1 MIPLSKTKLRKKKRN
16 NNSNQDDDDDN
27 DDGGIEHRRH
37 DIAFL
42 DKKQEWCHI
51 IVIVV
56 PGVGVKARKR
66 LSGSY
71 QKKEKWGKRKDLRRR
86 VARLRNVNSSES
98 LNSWSFGYGDEYII
112 RLG

>member
-16 NNSNQDDDDDN
+16 NNSNQDDDDDDN

-37 DIAFL
+37 DIVFL

-66 LSGSY
+66 LSQSY
-71 QKKEKWGKRKDLRRR
+71 QKG
-86 VARLRNVNSSES
+86 
-98 LNSWSFGYGDEYII
+98 
-112 RLG
+112 

>member
-37 DIAFL
+37 DVFL
-42 DKKQEWCHI
+42 DTKQEWCHI

-71 QKKEKWGKRKDLRRR
+71 QKG
-86 VARLRNVNSSES
+86 
-98 LNSWSFGYGDEYII
+98 
-112 RLG
+112 

>member
-1 MIPLSKTKLRKKKRN
+1 MGQTACRTPSDPIKRNKIKKEEIRN

-27 DDGGIEHRRH
+27 DDGGIEHCRH

-56 PGVGVKARKR
+56 PGVGVKARQL

-71 QKKEKWGKRKDLRRR
+71 QKG
-86 VARLRNVNSSES
+86 
-98 LNSWSFGYGDEYII
+98 
-112 RLG
+112 

>member
-37 DIAFL
+37 DIVFL

-66 LSGSY
+66 LSQTVTKRVKSEKRKVGKA
-71 QKKEKWGKRKDLRRR
+71 QGFKKEGCSAEECKCFR
-86 VARLRNVNSSES
+86 
-98 LNSWSFGYGDEYII
+98 IT
-112 RLG
+112 